1 MQKQR
6 KRKNSNNHKILKLFS
21 CFIIIL
27 LMIVSMMP
35 ENMLFAEPNSDI
47 DQTTEVTNEQQEVQQ
62 EEKELRGTQDLSKQT
77 ELLKWQIDTIL
88 MNGNEEKPIIIK
100 SNEDILDLSKTDAQ
114 TIKELQ
120 LLVILQISEITE
132 ERYLQKGDTLSIS
145 LPKEFVIDEVKEPV
159 AIFTY
164 DKKTYEEYGLRE
176 EDENTQIG
184 EYTIDEQHIVHIT
197 FTQAVTKETM
207 SNVFAILPITF
218 SLPKDQQDVTT
229 ITIPLQEENKNLTI
243 LLPVQKI
250 EEIKKDESKEEQQEK
265 DPSKEETKTE
275 PNVDNKD
282 QPVSDNKTN
291 TEQEK
296 ETETVE
302 KTDEEEPANKE
313 EIKEEVNIDGNL
325 KPNTIIKNT
334 LIRTMRI
341 FPSNVQNKIMQT
353 FASSPYKE
361 TILTGLP
368 DGFESVIIRVMNK
381 NGGYTNNSSDK
392 TVKFS
397 ITANLDDDFLYEVYE
412 KVLGFS
418 DAPVLS
424 DDFEAYDKAMSEF
437 LNTPEVI
444 AKIAK
449 LEYTFD
455 LGDNFVR
462 EDVYSEDAPNELKNQ
477 DGIKIGGYWI
487 KNGVVHIKFDYEM
500 YKSER
505 VSASANVEAELKD
518 SADLT
523 EKPKDVEFENG
534 KLVLKEIGSSESG
547 EGSSEVPKYTIE
559 KEAPLSVIEPKI
571 EYTINLKAN
580 DSKETLVG
588 KQLVDNIPSGLKV
601 KEMVNMKDNSTR
613 KFNIKDIKDDNG
625 TVINQQLTYEIPE
638 GDITKDSSS
647 ISYKIVLEL
656 DADTYQTLINQGFLD
671 QTFMN
676 KASLMDKDLEKDLAT
691 SEEVSTKM
699 KVYFLKKD
707 GQQQDVNGTRFNWTI
722 TANTKLPTFKEGYLV
737 DTFVYSDHKL
747 ISGMSITIGNDSYPV
762 NDLEKIDDIDIPFGE
777 LSVEKIREDICKGV
791 HRYKPFYYIY
801 DNRNTNN
808 FEDDDQKE
816 KQFVLIIPFD
826 KYRGE
831 GESKEIKVRYNTE
844 LNLHGYSM
852 SDFLEK
858 YPNIIGNKNIGNI
871 VNLLWENTDGIGPNP
886 VPWDEVTFNKDVNT
900 NIDVMQKKGIS
911 YDPLTQNVVW
921 QLEVNKIGA
930 EVKALNGTV
939 TIDDM
944 FPKGA
949 YDLNTF
955 EISYTEYKRATSEKI
970 EQKKLVLDEDY
981 TINDA
986 DASTKKLTIKM
997 PELSDNQYRVYR
1009 IQAVLKDP
1017 DILSIQSKDNSITNK
1032 AKINATVNGK
1042 AIETTTEAKIK
1053 IDNTLII
1060 KDAVGGYDYQNHLFK
1075 WKVTVNPNKLDI
1087 IDALVTD
1094 TLEEN
1099 TSFDKLESVE
1109 IVDRDGKESTISLIP
1124 STDDA
1129 GMVKFNLKDIS
1140 GKTYILTFTTHL
1152 DNTDV
1157 LNTTYK
1163 KESTEDKDE
1172 LNKDK
1177 IFENNVV
1184 LTGKIIG
1191 SENVAPVE
1199 ITNASD
1205 AANIPVKPNRMDK
1218 SGVYNPE
1225 DGSIAWTIYI
1235 NKGHANLKGLKFVE
1249 NLKPDDK
1256 PLIQELDQDSVRI
1269 HQIEMNPDGSI
1280 NTENK
1285 TNVTDQLKNDIT
1297 IDGYE
1302 SFSIN
1307 FGDQDNKNTYMLT
1320 FTTYLNEDATGAEI
1334 ANEVYLDDG
1343 HGNQVDNS
1351 NISDGGYDGSY
1362 NFEDMAKNS
1371 PRPKVAIRKVSS
1383 NSTDIPNNTNLLLN
1397 NAKFQISAYQINN
1410 LNETNWSI
1418 NSTPISKYTKLN
1430 LSTKGMAYFL
1440 NIMNKDNIVYKL
1452 EETEAPLG
1460 YIQNTEPVY
1469 FYFMDIATHP
1479 DEELKKEYTVDGSKV
1494 INVPYGKTSD
1504 KIEPVHEIIVENT
1517 PLDTAKFSFTKQI
1530 PDTLNKDGTVS
1541 NYKSAGE
1548 GYSFLLHGTGDLNG
1562 KIKDRIFHTDNNGQV
1577 TIDTLDPGTY
1587 EITEINSN
1595 TYYNVGGKFNLT
1607 VSIDKDSKYNFELQ
1621 NGTNTNGLT
1630 YDQTNNI
1637 LKNDYVRGNLIF
1649 KKFVQYQDG
1658 SETDHNIVKDN
1669 QEPLAGVEFTLT
1681 ANDTTNTNAGYT
1693 NTATSDGNGT
1703 VTFENIPVGEYTLKE
1718 TKKDGYEANI
1728 TEYKVE
1734 VKEEIDTSKE
1744 LYKENNTL
1752 YYGKKAKIEITP
1764 KLNSSDD
1771 TILFNTP
1778 EKGSLT
1784 LQKSIDINHT
1794 SLIGLKEKP
1803 LKDVEFGLY
1812 RNIGGE
1818 GDPKNTAEKPIY
1830 TAKSG
1835 EDGEIIFNNVEYG
1848 DYVCKEIT
1856 DLPDF
1861 EKNTSE
1867 ISVDRGKVTYDA
1879 SNHTF
1884 SLDLGNVENQLYKTD
1899 VKFHKQDQD
1908 YNPLSNVKFKLY
1920 RRSSEAITN
1929 ESTLTALRVSDG
1941 TKSYYPYLNNEVTSD
1956 KDGNFT
1962 LFNLPVG
1969 DYLLIEN
1976 GGVSDLQDGHNMVAI
1991 YINITKTNV
2000 EVKCTDNF
2008 KETLTN
2014 DHYASVD
2021 ASQWSSIKSTD
2032 GTYNIENQRKFAQI
2046 QINKIYGELDGG
2058 NYTKKDYSQPLA
2070 GAKFLISTKNENKI
2084 TPLIYITTN
2093 SEGKFVY
2100 DEGKLVGED
2109 KNGKQ
2114 IYKRL
2119 YYGSYT
2125 IKEISTVNG
2134 YEVVKDEIAF
2144 DLNDDSNTA
2153 SHGGTAWLVN
2163 EDKNKSEITVSD
2175 SNDQAFIDPII
2186 RSAVSLTKLGDGDQ
2200 TLTDAEFTVNDG
2212 NIEVAYLTYKEGN
2225 YVLTNDNGDKKLVEK
2240 KGDIPYLYKDG
2251 DVFKLL
2257 SGTYQIEET
2266 KTPAGY
2272 RKGSFQ
2278 LDISDKDGTVKLNS
2292 PQNCAIDEKA
2302 NTVTDL
2308 PIILHIE
2315 KQDSLSGKE
2324 LTGAKFN
2331 ISGEFVDGEGTKTL
2345 SEANNF
2351 QFKPG
2356 VDYKIIETKAP
2367 NGYIQS
2373 NKTPVIIF
2381 DKTGKVSI
2389 SIKEPSDTI
2398 TLKDELTDTIIFRN
2412 APIQIDLLKK
2422 ETGTETAL
2430 GNAEFTLKGIF
2441 ANTTESEITGLKTT
2455 EQEITGLKTDDKGKL
2470 SLCSS
2475 NWNFIGGNKYTLTE
2489 TKAPDGYI
2497 LAPDIT
2503 FTVKTDGTIT
2513 DISNGSTNSENKT
2526 VIVENTPITAS
2537 LKKIDATNKQ
2547 PIEARFNLYDVT
2559 AKTNKEFTA
2568 VNGSY
2573 DFKYLVQ
2580 GHKYQITEVVTPVG
2594 YEVPK
2599 DPVIEFTVQADGT
2612 LKVGDSTIE
2621 NNQIVIENIRKTGT
2635 MELIK
2640 VDSDKETVLEDAK
2653 FTLTGPDNYFQ
2664 ILTTNKD
2671 GEISV
2676 DNLSWGDY
2684 TLKETKAPNG
2694 YKLNK
2699 DDNKNIHTFTID
2711 AEHLDIKYIEDNAI
2725 INEKTSVT
2733 IQKTDLIGND
2743 IKGAKFTIEDVT
2755 DGVTNEA
2762 NQWLQKTIDKID
2774 FGTTELKGI
2783 FIGGH
2788 TYELSETKAP
2798 DGYQRTKETITFT
2811 LQTNGE
2817 INMKKTD
2824 AYSLTEDNTGI
2835 IVKNAPITASIV
2847 KQNDEK
2853 QPKPQSG
2860 VDFTITPE
2868 TESKFKNGSKDSIK
2882 FTTKDGVIVF
2892 KDILL
2897 QGNTYRVHEEKAL
2910 NGYTYA
2916 KDQILHVDAD
2926 GIVSWNEEKTDRL
2939 EVVDKAMD
2947 FEIIKIDDEKNPI
2960 NGMEFT
2966 LKQDATENKWDIVSD
2981 KDGNLVDGNNIPL
2994 SQLLAAEASYTLIEK
3009 PKADSPY
3016 INLQDEIKFSINREG
3031 ILSVNDSDKKEEVS
3045 LQNNQLLITNTRTMV
3060 KFLKTDMEG
3069 KPLSNAK
3076 LAVYTG
3082 DDKLVSIDGKE
3093 LSWETSDVVHKI
3105 RKLPQGTYT
3114 LKEIET
3120 PKGYITADSIKFT
3133 LNDKGEIIIGNNI
3146 IKDNTIVMK
3155 DELIKGHIELHKM
3168 NEQKEG
3174 LSDVIFDLYKKDID
3188 GKDIKVAENIVTND
3202 EGVWDSKTSNIERLD
3217 MKAKLSDGL
3226 EIGKYYF
3233 QEMKTQDGYQLLN
3246 INSDIFEID
3255 GVKVN
3260 GNVIQPGTLTMYVLN
3275 KPYTRTLEITKQ
3287 DVVDQSSIS
3296 DTTFT
3301 LQRIKDSA
3309 GNNVDEAIDKQIT
3322 KDKGNAVFTL
3332 TQKGTYVLKE
3342 TKPAIGY
3349 VLGEKAYEKEFT
3361 IDDATPE
3368 KIVLNDNNIIT
3379 NERATGT
3386 VKLLKTDSTGKE
3398 KLNHAEFKLYK
3409 DDKELGTFVTG
3420 IAYTKDSDKW
3430 IEQSNDN
3437 GYLQISG
3444 LEWGNYKLVESKAPD
3459 GYKLDTT
3466 AHKFTINQEGF
3477 EKEFVDAGQIKNDT
3491 TKFTLKKTDLSGNGI
3506 TGAKFTI
3513 SDLTDDSKTEAL
3525 QTQLDKMGSEITLSG
3540 LLIAGHTYELSE
3552 TKAPDGYQR
3561 TTATITFTMQANGE
3575 IDMKETGTYSLTEDK
3590 TGIIV
3595 ENAPITTSIVKQND
3609 KQQPQS
3615 GVEFTMKPAEGSK
3628 FLNEPE
3634 QQPLIT
3640 DENGEIVLDGYLLQG
3655 NTYIIHEE
3663 KALNGYA
3670 YEEDRTLTV
3679 NEDGIVS
3686 WSVNGKE
3693 MDNVFTDQAL
3703 KFDIVKMD
3711 DAGNKIA
3718 GKLFRL
3724 SNSHNQEWAVIS
3736 NDQGVLIDQ
3745 NNKQPLAEVLAAG
3758 ETYTL
3763 EESEMANSPY
3773 INLHGAITF
3782 EITRDGILDNVK
3794 YHENDK
3800 VELSEDSLHLQ
3811 ITNVQT
3817 TANFK
3822 KVNAEGEAVVG
3833 AKLVIYAD
3841 DNGKVGNKELY
3852 SWTTDKD
3859 IHTIKMLPQGSYWL
3873 KEVETPYGYI
3883 TANPV
3888 QFTMDGK
3895 GEMSINNKEGS
3906 IKDQT
3911 IIMTDE
3917 LVKGHFKIEKQSN
3930 QSVALSDVTFDL
3942 YHANGELIVQ
3952 NLTTDQNGNW
3962 MSQGSKEL
3970 SGGLEAG
3977 EYYIQET
3984 KTQDGYQL
3992 PENTKTYFTIA
4003 GKDTAGIITQ
4013 PDVVSVEVENQPY
4026 QRTLDIVK
4034 KDKEDEAVIP
4044 DTMFTLQRMKDGNGK
4059 EVKED
4064 VITKVTG
4071 EDGTLSFT
4079 MNQKGKYRLSEI
4091 TPANGYVLGETPYVE
4106 EFVLDDTSAASIT
4119 LEDGN
4124 IIYNERSTGV
4134 MKLIKTDDISE
4145 EALNGAVFTLYQG
4158 DKKLGDFTTGNN
4170 YTKDTSDKWIIE
4182 SGEAG
4187 NLKISGLS
4195 WGEYVIKET
4204 KAADGYQLENKEAS
4218 FTIGK
4223 SGTDMI
4229 LEVSDVAITNLRTT
4243 FTFKKLATYVESCSD
4258 ETLGTGALPGNSTK
4272 VLQGA
4277 EFSAYDE
4284 SGKLFASVLSD
4295 AFGNVTFEKM
4305 LANHTYTIKETKVP
4319 EGYMDHKSVYQVH
4332 IDENGQC
4339 GELIDISTNKAVKEV
4354 VNDLQRTD
4362 IVLKKVSE
4370 TNPDNSIPNS
4380 VYGLYR
4386 MPKARFF
4393 RSRNADTEPQL
4404 IATAKTDQDGTLR
4417 FEGVLMNQDYM
4428 IKELIAPDGSQRSEH
4443 PITITFAMKN
4453 GEVVLTS
4460 FDDGKGTAKLDE
4472 EGNIVWYEPDVIV
4485 SFEKVDEDGN
4495 PLANATLELLDKD
4508 GKVLDT
4514 WTSNQEAHVTINLL
4528 KAGEQY
4534 MLREVKAPAGYTLA
4548 KDINFIAEEKDL
4560 GPNEQFVQKV
4570 TMQNTLSNMI
4580 VEKHDKDSGNVL
4592 EGAQFV
4598 IYDVH
4603 SMEIVKDHAGKELK
4617 WTSKGIDE
4625 LVGVPAGD
4633 YILKEIVAPDGY
4645 QLAKDIAFTL
4655 TEDGVLL
4662 VDEKVVDKLVVVD
4675 EHKVEEVIT
4684 PTPPIDTGDQTQV
4697 NVYLAMLSV
4706 SVMALGVLIRKLWTL
4721 NRKA

>member
-100 SNEDILDLSKTDAQ
+100 SNEDILDLSKTDAE

-120 LLVILQISEITE
+120 LLVILQISEITD

-145 LPKEFVIDEVKEPV
+145 LPNEFVIDEVKEPV

-164 DKKTYEEYGLRE
+164 DQKTYEEYGLRE
-176 EDENTQIG
+176 ENKNTQIG

-229 ITIPLQEENKNLTI
+229 ITFPLQEENKNLTI

-250 EEIKKDESKEEQQEK
+250 EEIKKDESKEEQLEK
-265 DPSKEETKTE
+265 DSSKEETKTE

-368 DGFESVIIRVMNK
+368 DGFESVKISVMNK
-381 NGGYTNNSSDK
+381 NGGYTIDSNDK
-392 TVKFS
+392 TVGFKF
-397 ITANLDDDFLYEVYE
+397 NLLLSDGFLSTELE
-412 KVLGFS
+412 RVLS
-418 DAPVLS
+418 TMPNAPVFNGNGL
-424 DDFEAYDKAMSEF
+424 DYDKDVLKF
-437 LNTPEVI
+437 LNNEDVQ
-444 AKIAK
+444 KELSK

-455 LGDNFVR
+455 LGEVFHNFNSDKR
-462 EDVYSEDAPNELKNQ
+462 EDLVESNEKVGEYWVEK
-477 DGIKIGGYWI
+477 GI
-487 KNGVVHIKFDYEM
+487 VHVLFSYEM
-500 YKSER
+500 YYYSG
-505 VSASANVEAELKD
+505 VSAGFNFDAKLNDDVKLDENPHEVIFENDKLVFKQTGSINGGDTPADVVKYSVDKDAPLTVDEPEINYTIDVKAKTTDENLDDKYFSDKIPAGLQVKNFYFIDSDGNEKEIDEYMVENGELLYKISGKDVKEISFHLILEADNITYQNLIKAGSMNQPFTNTASLKD
-518 SADLT
+518 S
-523 EKPKDVEFENG
+523 EN
-534 KLVLKEIGSSESG
+534 KE
-547 EGSSEVPKYTIE
+547 
-559 KEAPLSVIEPKI
+559 
-571 EYTINLKAN
+571 
-580 DSKETLVG
+580 
-588 KQLVDNIPSGLKV
+588 
-601 KEMVNMKDNSTR
+601 
-613 KFNIKDIKDDNG
+613 
-625 TVINQQLTYEIPE
+625 
-638 GDITKDSSS
+638 
-647 ISYKIVLEL
+647 EL
-656 DADTYQTLINQGFLD
+656 AVSD
-671 QTFMN
+671 
-676 KASLMDKDLEKDLAT
+676 
-691 SEEVSTKM
+691 EVSTNM
-699 KVYFLKKD
+699 KVTFLKKE
-707 GQQQDVNGTRFNWTI
+707 GKQQDLEGTKFNWTI
-722 TANTKLPTFKEGYLV
+722 QADTKLSLYDKGYLI
-737 DTFVYSDHKL
+737 DTFAYSDHML
-747 ISGMSITIGNDSYPV
+747 ANGTSLTITFGGETDIF
-762 NDLEKIDDIDIPFGE
+762 DIDKIKKIESNIPYTD
-777 LSVEKIREDICKGV
+777 LTVEEISKMNEEGFTD
-791 HRYKPFYYIY
+791 PFYYIY
-801 DNRNTNN
+801 ETETDSKFNN
-808 FEDDDQKE
+808 E
-816 KQFVLIIPFD
+816 KVKQCVLIIPFD
-826 KYRGE
+826 NYHGTKS
-831 GESKEIKVRYNTE
+831 SKKVKIQYITE
-844 LNLHGYSM
+844 LNLHGLSIDEYLQNH
-852 SDFLEK
+852 SDNAK
-858 YPNIIGNKNIGNI
+858 GIGNI
-871 VNLLWENTDGIGPNP
+871 VNLLWTNTGKGPGPAVWEDVVN
-886 VPWDEVTFNKDVNT
+886 FSKDVDT
-900 NIDVMQKKGIS
+900 NVDVMDKKGVY
-911 YDPLTQNVVW
+911 YDPVTQQTYWN
-921 QLEVNKIGA
+921 LEVNRMGA
-930 EVKALNGTV
+930 VVNPLDGAKDI
-939 TIDDM
+939 TIIDTFD
-944 FPKGA
+944 KGA
-949 YDLNTF
+949 YELSSF
-955 EISYTEYKRATSEKI
+955 
-970 EQKKLVLDEDY
+970 
-981 TINDA
+981 
-986 DASTKKLTIKM
+986 KLTYTKYNRETGETENVNLDTDQTKNEYYEIAHNGNDSQIIIHM
-997 PELSDNQYRVYR
+997 PQLGVNDYR
-1009 IQAVLKDP
+1009 IYHIQAKLKDANSLNQQGK
-1017 DILSIQSKDNSITNK
+1017 ISISNK
-1032 AKINATVNGK
+1032 AKINANVNNNPVK
-1042 AIETTTEAKIK
+1042 TDIEAKMN

-1060 KDAVGGYDYQNHLFK
+1060 KDAVGGYDYNEHLFT

-1087 IDALVTD
+1087 TDAKVVD
-1094 TLEEN
+1094 TLEAK
-1099 TSFDKLESVE
+1099 TSFKDLITAIDEDGNDVKDKITLTASKVTIEGNEHNVE
-1109 IVDRDGKESTISLIP
+1109 TFDLG
-1124 STDDA
+1124 
-1129 GMVKFNLKDIS
+1129 DIK
-1140 GKTYILTFTTHL
+1140 GKTYTLTFTTHL
-1152 DNTDV
+1152 DDTQVLSQLNDTSKVFHNDV
-1157 LNTTYK
+1157 
-1163 KESTEDKDE
+1163 E
-1172 LNKDK
+1172 
-1177 IFENNVV
+1177 
-1184 LTGKIIG
+1184 LTGTVHGDEGVTKAI
-1191 SENVAPVE
+1191 S
-1199 ITNASD
+1199 NATD
-1205 AANIPVKPNRMDK
+1205 AANVVVKNNQIEK
-1218 SGVYNPE
+1218 GGVYNPE
-1225 DGSIAWTIYI
+1225 DGSIAWTIYV
-1235 NKGHANLKGLKFVE
+1235 NKDQVNLKGLTFVE
-1249 NLKPDDK
+1249 NLRESISDEKPS
-1256 PLIQELDQDSVRI
+1256 IQELDQDSVKI
-1269 HQIEMNPDGSI
+1269 FKVGMNSDGSVNTKSEEDVTNQMNVEI
-1280 NTENK
+1280 NGYDGFK
-1285 TNVTDQLKNDIT
+1285 CKIIDND
-1297 IDGYE
+1297 Y
-1302 SFSIN
+1302 S
-1307 FGDQDNKNTYMLT
+1307 TYKVT
-1320 FTTYLNEDATGAEI
+1320 FTTYLNENAENATI
-1334 ANEVYLDDG
+1334 SNEVYMQDDS
-1343 HGNQVDNS
+1343 GNKSENS
-1351 NISDGGYDGSY
+1351 NVSDGGYDGS
-1362 NFEDMAKNS
+1362 FEFEKMATKN
-1371 PRPKVAIRKVSS
+1371 PRPKVAIRKVST
-1383 NSTDIPNNTNLLLN
+1383 NSINTDKNQNHLLSDAEFRITAYELNLNNTLGKELTTY
-1397 NAKFQISAYQINN
+1397 KKINVSVN
-1410 LNETNWSI
+1410 GT
-1418 NSTPISKYTKLN
+1418 
-1430 LSTKGMAYFL
+1430 AYFL

-1452 EETEAPLG
+1452 EEIKAPLG
-1460 YIQNTEPVY
+1460 YEKYAEPV
-1469 FYFMDIATHP
+1469 FMRFTKAATTSPLTITDGNKSYAVKDIVYGANIP
-1479 DEELKKEYTVDGSKV
+1479 VSEIIIKDEPTANAKFTFVKKVPSKV
-1494 INVPYGKTSD
+1494 EKGKVKEFTNTNTGIKFLLQPTDEKLKDNVND
-1504 KIEPVHEIIVENT
+1504 RIVET
-1517 PLDTAKFSFTKQI
+1517 D
-1530 PDTLNKDGTVS
+1530 S
-1541 NYKSAGE
+1541 NG
-1548 GYSFLLHGTGDLNG
+1548 
-1562 KIKDRIFHTDNNGQV
+1562 IV
-1577 TIDTLDPGTY
+1577 TIDKLDPGTY
-1587 EITEINSN
+1587 KLTEILSDTNLDVGGSFTLVAAVNEDSTYSFDLTGNSN
-1595 TYYNVGGKFNLT
+1595 HGLSYE
-1607 VSIDKDSKYNFELQ
+1607 KDTP
-1621 NGTNTNGLT
+1621 TNPYT
-1630 YDQTNNI
+1630 
-1637 LKNDYVRGNLIF
+1637 LKNDYVKGTLTF
-1649 KKFVQYQDG
+1649 KKY
-1658 SETDHNIVKDN
+1658 VKYTEGTGN
-1669 QEPLAGVEFTLT
+1669 QIINNNEEPLAGVEFTLT

-1693 NTATSDGNGT
+1693 KTAESGTDGT
-1703 VTFENIPVGEYTLKE
+1703 VTFANIPVGEYTLKE

-1728 TEYKVE
+1728 TEYKVTVTE
-1734 VKEEIDTSKE
+1734 AEDKNNKLYAVNGIQYYGKKTDIAINPVLDTVNNN
-1744 LYKENNTL
+1744 NNTL
-1752 YYGKKAKIEITP
+1752 Y
-1764 KLNSSDD
+1764 
-1771 TILFNTP
+1771 NTP
-1778 EKGSLT
+1778 EKGKVTLT
-1784 LQKSIDINHT
+1784 KVMNSNNTGLTGIDGKT
-1794 SLIGLKEKP
+1794 LE
-1803 LKDVEFGLY
+1803 DVEFGLY
-1812 RNIGGE
+1812 RKINGTVASE
-1818 GDPKNTAEKPIY
+1818 PVYKATSNS
-1830 TAKSG
+1830 SG
-1835 EDGEIIFNNVEYG
+1835 EVEFVNVEYG

-1861 EKNTSE
+1861 DRYTSE
-1867 ISVDRGKVTYDA
+1867 KLVDRGKVTYDA
-1879 SNHTF
+1879 SKNTF
-1884 SLDLGNVENQLYKTD
+1884 SLDLGNVQNQLYKTN

-1929 ESTLTALRVSDG
+1929 ASTLTALRVSDG
-1941 TKSYYPYLNNEVTSD
+1941 NKSYYPYLNNEVTSD

-1991 YINITKTNV
+1991 YINITKISV
-2000 EVKCTDNF
+2000 DVKFTDNF

-2021 ASQWSSIKSTD
+2021 ASQWSSIKSTE

-2058 NYTKKDYSQPLA
+2058 NYTKKDYSQPLV
-2070 GAKFLISTKNENKI
+2070 GAKFLISTKNENKT

-2109 KNGKQ
+2109 KDGNLIK
-2114 IYKRL
+2114 KRL

-2163 EDKNKSEITVSD
+2163 EGKNKSEITVSN

-2186 RSAVSLTKLGDGDQ
+2186 RSEVLLTKLGVGENHNS
-2200 TLTDAEFTVNDG
+2200 LKDAEFSVKVDDD
-2212 NIEVAYLTYKEGN
+2212 EVAKLIYNGSKDK
-2225 YVLTNDNGDKKLVEK
+2225 YVLADNNETPKKVNK
-2240 KGDIPYLYKDG
+2240 DNIPYLYKDG
-2251 DVFKLL
+2251 DVYKLL
-2257 SGTYQIEET
+2257 SGTYQVEES

-2278 LDISDKDGTVKLNS
+2278 LDISDTDGTVKIS
-2292 PQNCAIDEKA
+2292 KPENCAIDEKT

-2308 PIILHIE
+2308 PIALNIE
-2315 KQDSLSGKE
+2315 KQDLSDNV
-2324 LTGAKFN
+2324 LTGAEFN

-2345 SEANNF
+2345 SEANNL
-2351 QFKPG
+2351 QFKPS
-2356 VDYKIIETKAP
+2356 VEYTIIETKAP

-2381 DKTGKVSI
+2381 DETGKVSI

-2640 VDSDKETVLEDAK
+2640 VDSDKETVLKDAE
-2653 FTLTGPDNYFQ
+2653 FTLTGPDGFSEKF
-2664 ILTTNKD
+2664 ITNEK
-2671 GEISV
+2671 GTISV
-2676 DNLSWGDY
+2676 DNLSWGKY

-2694 YKLNK
+2694 YKLNAK
-2699 DDNKNIHTFTID
+2699 EYDFTID
-2711 AEHLDIKYIEDNAI
+2711 SGTLSVSFIDDQAI
-2725 INEKTSVT
+2725 INQMNSII
-2733 IQKTDLIGND
+2733 IQKTDTDNNKLS
-2743 IKGAKFTIEDVT
+2743 GATFSMKDVT
-2755 DGVTNEA
+2755 KDFDVDEHNKLIESVLNDQDSQVITLEGV
-2762 NQWLQKTIDKID
+2762 L
-2774 FGTTELKGI
+2774 
-2783 FIGGH
+2783 IGGH

-2798 DGYQRTKETITFT
+2798 DGYQRVVDTVRFKMNEDGTVIKIGKWNDQYFGLDENMITV
-2811 LQTNGE
+2811 
-2817 INMKKTD
+2817 K
-2824 AYSLTEDNTGI
+2824 DN
-2835 IVKNAPITASIV
+2835 PITATL
-2847 KQNDEK
+2847 EK
-2853 QPKPQSG
+2853 KDDKNNLQSG
-2860 VDFTITPE
+2860 VEFTITPE
-2868 TESKFKNGSKDSIK
+2868 TKSKFKNGGKDSIK

-2897 QGNTYRVHEEKAL
+2897 QGNTYIVHEEKAL

-2926 GIVSWNEEKTDRL
+2926 GIVSWNEEKTDTVK
-2939 EVVDKAMD
+2939 VVDKAMD

-2981 KDGNLVDGNNIPL
+2981 KDGNLVDGKNIPL

-3016 INLQDEIKFSINREG
+3016 INLQGEIKFSINREG
-3031 ILSVNDSDKKEEVS
+3031 KLSVNDSDKKEEVS
-3045 LQNNQLLITNTRTMV
+3045 LQNNQLVITNTRTMV
-3060 KFLKTDMEG
+3060 KFLKTNMEG

-3093 LSWETSDVVHKI
+3093 LSWETSNVVHEI

-3120 PKGYITADSIKFT
+3120 PNGYITADSIKFT
-3133 LNDKGEIIIGNNI
+3133 LNDKGEIIIGNDI

-3174 LSDVIFDLYKKDID
+3174 LSDVVFDLYKKDID

-3233 QEMKTQDGYQLLN
+3233 QEMKTQDGYQLPV
-3246 INSDIFEID
+3246 SDKAKTEFEITGKID
-3255 GVKVN
+3255 DNKIVTQPDMLTKDVKN
-3260 GNVIQPGTLTMYVLN
+3260 DL
-3275 KPYTRTLEITKQ
+3275 YTRTLEITKQ

-3309 GNNVDEAIDKQIT
+3309 GNNVNEADDKQIT
-3322 KDKGNAVFTL
+3322 IDNGKATFTL

-3361 IDDATPE
+3361 INDATPE

-3430 IEQSNDN
+3430 IERSYDD

-3466 AHKFTINQEGF
+3466 AHEFTINQEGF

-3552 TKAPDGYQR
+3552 TKAPNGYQR
-3561 TTATITFTMQANGE
+3561 AKETITFTMQANGE

-3595 ENAPITTSIVKQND
+3595 ENAPITASIVKQND

-3711 DAGNKIA
+3711 DAGNKIV

-3724 SNSHNQEWAVIS
+3724 SDSHNQEWAVIS

-3745 NNKQPLAEVLAAG
+3745 NSKQPLAEVLAAG

-3800 VELSEDSLHLQ
+3800 VELSKDSLHLQ

-3942 YHANGELIVQ
+3942 YHANGELIAQ

-4003 GKDTAGIITQ
+4003 GKDTVGIITQ

-4059 EVKED
+4059 DVKED

-4079 MNQKGKYRLSEI
+4079 MNQKGTYRLSEI
-4091 TPANGYVLGETPYVE
+4091 TPANGYVLGETPYVS

-4229 LEVSDVAITNLRTT
+4229 LEVSDIAITNLRTT

-4258 ETLGTGALPGNSTK
+4258 ETLGSGALPKDATK

-4319 EGYMDHKSVYQVH
+4319 EGYIDHKSVYQVH

-4485 SFEKVDEDGN
+4485 SFEKVDEEGN

-4528 KAGEQY
+4528 NAGEQY

-4548 KDINFIAEEKDL
+4548 KDISFIAEEKDL

-4598 IYDVH
+4598 IFDVH

-4633 YILKEIVAPDGY
+4633 YILKEIIAPDGY

-4662 VDEKVVDKLVVVD
+4662 VDGNVVDKLVVMD